1 MNSPSPGRNDPRQRA
16 AFMEALSLAQR
27 RIRTLFDARVRLEG
41 MTLSRARVLMILDDR
56 ARLNQREL
64 ADILGIEGPTLARI
78 LDGLEKGGWLSRM
91 VSPSDRR
98 VRELA
103 LTGPG
108 QRAAARMRD
117 IAGATRAEVLG
128 DVSAADLEAATRV
141 LRAVAAI
148 SSSVHTAEKAG
159 EDGDR
164 NE

>member
-1 MNSPSPGRNDPRQRA
+1 MNNASSAANGPRLRA

-41 MTLSRARVLMILDDR
+41 MTLSRARVLMTLDDR
-56 ARLNQREL
+56 TGLNQREL

-78 LDGLEKGGWLSRM
+78 LDGLENGGWLVRQ

-103 LTGPG
+103 LTGAG
-108 QRAAARMRD
+108 RRAAARMRD
-117 IAGATRAEVLG
+117 IAGATRAEVLD

-141 LRAVAAI
+141 LRAVAAV
-148 SSSVHTAEKAG
+148 STSAHLAEKAG
-159 EDGDR
+159 EDGER
-164 NE
+164 HG

>member
-1 MNSPSPGRNDPRQRA
+1 MDKLSPAPNGPRQRA

-41 MTLSRARVLMILDDR
+41 MTLARARVLMTLDDR
-56 ARLNQREL
+56 AGLNQREL
-64 ADILGIEGPTLARI
+64 ADILGIEGATLARI
-78 LDGLEKGGWLSRM
+78 LDGLEKGGWLIRQ

-103 LTGPG
+103 LTDAGR
-108 QRAAARMRD
+108 RAAARMRD

-128 DVSAADLEAATRV
+128 GVSAADLEAATRV
-141 LRAVAAI
+141 LHAVAVI
-148 SSSVHTAEKAG
+148 SSSVHTAEKTG

>member
-1 MNSPSPGRNDPRQRA
+1 MNNASSAANGPRLRA

-41 MTLSRARVLMILDDR
+41 MTLSRARVLMTLDDR
-56 ARLNQREL
+56 TGLNQREL

-78 LDGLEKGGWLSRM
+78 LDGLENGGWLVRQ

-103 LTGPG
+103 LTGAG
-108 QRAAARMRD
+108 RRAAARMRD
-117 IAGATRAEVLG
+117 IAGATRAEVLD

-141 LRAVAAI
+141 LRVVAAI
-148 SSSVHTAEKAG
+148 STSAHMAEKAG
-159 EDGDR
+159 EDGER
-164 NE
+164 HG